1 MSKEK
6 DTFRRFLHDSK
17 FCKTSIVVLPRRI
30 QTGEE
35 SLSLLFSSSSSLSR
49 GLYCRGHVDSILPFN
64 RLGNKTLAS
73 IIYLHYRY
81 FTPTWTRHVFM
92 VKLFSIIPGI
102 WITWKIRPTDKRYNS
117 LNFQK
122 YQKGERKK
130 VGEGEREK
138 NFFLLRTVLVSINT
152 FLD

>member
-1 MSKEK
+1 MHELKFSIERRSLLRG
-6 DTFRRFLHDSK
+6 FRRE
-17 FCKTSIVVLPRRI
+17 KTPVS
-30 QTGEE
+30 
-35 SLSLLFSSSSSLSR
+35 SLLLLLLFPFRVRCSR

-122 YQKGERKK
+122 YQKRGRGRI
-130 VGEGEREK
+130 GEGE
-138 NFFLLRTVLVSINT
+138 NFFLAAQLFSTIN
-152 FLD
+152 